1 MNLKINV
8 MNKLRE
14 SLEKDA
20 DDYMKA
26 AGITDEFSKE
36 DLVNQLLNTYETKEK
51 YDKIKS
57 LYPFI
62 GNEESQNQ

>member
-1 MNLKINV
+1 